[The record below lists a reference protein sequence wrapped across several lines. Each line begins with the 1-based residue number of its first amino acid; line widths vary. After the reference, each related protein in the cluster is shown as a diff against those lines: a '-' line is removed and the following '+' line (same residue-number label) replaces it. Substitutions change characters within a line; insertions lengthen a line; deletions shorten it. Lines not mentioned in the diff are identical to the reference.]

1 MNTEGVPLL
10 EENEFETEGS
20 GNSVRGNFVCFLSL
34 TSFFDLRFLV
44 TLQVLTANPVPN
56 RDEGGE
62 KSFPKK
68 YQEKKKKDRINK
80 YHVHINSTPSPR
92 KYYGNF

>member
-1 MNTEGVPLL
+1 M
-10 EENEFETEGS
+10 
-20 GNSVRGNFVCFLSL
+20 
-34 TSFFDLRFLV
+34 